1 MKRTLIVLGLLL
13 SAGART
19 AHSQN
24 PGQLA
29 GGPGQMPVATGE
41 IRGVVMDTTS
51 AATPAPVA
59 RASVSVRSKRDSV
72 LIAGAIGNPDGTF
85 RIQGLRPGVYTV
97 RVTSIGY
104 APVRQEVTIAPAG
117 PPASLSFR
125 LTRVAVE
132 LSGVEVTDV
141 RPMVA
146 VEADR
151 NSYRAK
157 DVAPAAANANDIL
170 EAVPAVQVDGEG
182 KISLRGNENVAIQI
196 NGRPAPIRGAQ
207 LTSFLK
213 GIPASVVEKI
223 EVIPNPSAKY
233 DPEGMAGI
241 INIALK
247 QNADLGVSG
256 GLTASGAEAGR
267 YNASGNLGYQAGPLA
282 TFSSFGFN
290 SDDRGLTGINN
301 REQLNALSTSSAFTL
316 QDILGQSGNDGQN
329 FTTTAD
335 YKLNKRDVLTN
346 ALVISHR
353 TGSEA
358 SRYAYT
364 ELNSSHTLLDQ
375 YNRLRNSSSKSLMFD
390 YDLALKRTFEPRK
403 HELTTELRFNRSD
416 DDDFTRLWKQPL
428 SSGSQVDFEND
439 TNNGLTQQLTAQLDY
454 LKLFR
459 PRTKL
464 EAGYKGNLRWLDRNF
479 LVEKDPLGN
488 GQWAK
493 SDLSNDFQ
501 FNEDVQ
507 AAYGLLSQG
516 YGKFDL
522 QGGLRAEYANRDF
535 SLASPS
541 KSYPYSYTS
550 LFPSGA
556 VSYKVSDATNVK
568 ASYSRRIRRPGT
580 QELNPFPQFF
590 DAQNVFIGNPNLNP
604 EYTDAIEL
612 GWSRTGQLGLLQLSP
627 FYRHTT
633 DVIRIIVDTKAVI
646 DNRDVTT
653 ITFKNLAKSDSW
665 GTDLNGNL
673 RLGPKLNAFAGFN
686 VFKIVT
692 DGGST
697 SALQSDAVT
706 WSYRLNVTSQLTKTL
721 TVSGSNFYRAPMNFE
736 RGRFSSFKSTNFSVR
751 QKLNGDAMTVS
762 LRVVDPFNQT
772 GFKVRVG
779 DDNLVQITER
789 KFGVRGTFLT
799 FQYNFGQAP
808 KIKIPRPEETQ
819 QAPAFPSG

>member
-1 MKRTLIVLGLLL
+1 M
-13 SAGART
+13 
-19 AHSQN
+19 
-24 PGQLA
+24 
-29 GGPGQMPVATGE
+29 
-41 IRGVVMDTTS
+41 
-51 AATPAPVA
+51 
-59 RASVSVRSKRDSV
+59 
-72 LIAGAIGNPDGTF
+72 
-85 RIQGLRPGVYTV
+85 
-97 RVTSIGY
+97 
-104 APVRQEVTIAPAG
+104 
-117 PPASLSFR
+117 
-125 LTRVAVE
+125 
-132 LSGVEVTDV
+132 
-141 RPMVA
+141 
-146 VEADR
+146 
-151 NSYRAK
+151 
-157 DVAPAAANANDIL
+157 
-170 EAVPAVQVDGEG
+170 QVDGEG

-428 SSGSQVDFEND
+428 ASGSQVDFEND

-706 WSYRLNVTSQLTKTL
+706 WSYRLNITSQLTKTL

>member
-13 SAGART
+13 SAGVRT

-24 PGQLA
+24 PGQPA

-41 IRGVVMDTTS
+41 IRGTVMDTTN
-51 AATPAPVA
+51 AAAPVA
-59 RASVSVRSKRDSV
+59 VVRPSVTVRSKRDSV

-85 RIQGLRPGVYTV
+85 RVQGLRPGTYVV

-104 APVRQEVTIAPAG
+104 APIRQEVTIAPAG
-117 PPASLSFR
+117 PPANLSFR

-132 LSGVEVTDV
+132 LTGVEVTDV
-141 RPMVA
+141 RPMVQ

-151 NSYRAK
+151 NSYRGK

-170 EAVPAVQVDGEG
+170 EAVPSVQVDGEG

-196 NGRPAPIRGAQ
+196 NGRPAPIRGTQ

-213 GIPASVVEKI
+213 GIPANVVEKI

-256 GLTASGAEAGR
+256 GATVSGAEPDR
-267 YNASGNLGYQAGPLA
+267 YNASGNLGYQAGPLS

-301 REQLNALSTSSAFTL
+301 REQLNALSTASAFTL

-353 TGSEA
+353 TSNED

-364 ELNSSHTLLDQ
+364 ELNSSRTLLDQ
-375 YNRLRNSSSKSLMFD
+375 YNRLRNSEAKSLMFD
-390 YDLALKRTFEPRK
+390 YNLVFKRTFEPRK
-403 HELTTELRFNRSD
+403 KELTTELRFNRSD
-416 DDDFTRLWKQPL
+416 DDDFTRQWKSPL
-428 SSGSQVDFEND
+428 SGTGRVDFEND
-439 TNNGLTQQLTAQLDY
+439 TNDGLTQQFTAQADY
-454 LKLFR
+454 LRQFK

-464 EAGYKGNLRWLDRNF
+464 EAGYKGNVRWLDRNY
-479 LVEKDPLGN
+479 LVEKDALGT
-488 GQWAK
+488 GQWVR
-493 SDLSNDFQ
+493 SNLSNDFQ
-501 FNEDVQ
+501 FDENVQ
-507 AAYGLLSQG
+507 AAYGVLSQG

-522 QGGLRAEYANRDF
+522 TGGLRAEYASRDF
-535 SLASPS
+535 SLANPS
-541 KSYPYSYTS
+541 KSYPFSYNS

-556 VSYKVSDATNVK
+556 VAYKISDKTNVK

-590 DAQNVFIGNPNLNP
+590 DAQNVFIGNPNVNP

-612 GWSRTGQLGLLQLSP
+612 GWTRTGQLGLLQLSP

-646 DNRDVTT
+646 DGRDVTT

-686 VFKIVT
+686 IFKIVT

-706 WSYRLNVTSQLTKTL
+706 WSYRVNITSQLTKTL
-721 TVSGSNFYRAPMNFE
+721 TVSAANFYRAPMNFE
-736 RGRFSSFKSTNFSVR
+736 RGRFSSFKFTNFSLR
-751 QKLNGDAMTVS
+751 QKVKGDAMSVS
-762 LRVVDPFNQT
+762 LRFVDPFDWN

-789 KFGVRGTFLT
+789 KFGVRGTFLS

-808 KIKIPRPEETQ
+808 KIRIPRPEETQ

>member
-13 SAGART
+13 SATARP

-24 PGQLA
+24 PGQPPA

-41 IRGVVMDTTS
+41 IRGVVMDTTN
-51 AATPAPVA
+51 AATPVA
-59 RASVSVRSKRDSV
+59 VVRPSVTVRSKRDSA

-85 RIQGLRPGVYTV
+85 RVQGLRPGAYVV

-104 APVRQEVTIAPAG
+104 APVRQEVTIAHAG
-117 PPASLSFR
+117 PPANLSFR

-132 LSGVEVTDV
+132 LSNVQVTDV

-157 DVAPAAANANDIL
+157 DVAPAAANANDVL
-170 EAVPAVQVDGEG
+170 ENVPSVQVDGEG

-213 GIPASVVEKI
+213 GIPASIVEKI

-241 INIALK
+241 INIQLK

-256 GLTASGAEAGR
+256 GVTASGAEAGR
-267 YNASGNLGYQAGPLA
+267 YNASSNVGYQAGPL
-282 TFSSFGFN
+282 TSFTSIGFN
-290 SDDRGLTGINN
+290 SDDRGLSGLNN
-301 REQLNALSTSSAFTL
+301 REQLGASTSSAFTL
-316 QDILGQSGNDGQN
+316 QDILGKNFNDGQN
-329 FTTTAD
+329 FTATAD

-346 ALVISHR
+346 ALVVSHR
-353 TGSEA
+353 TGGED

-375 YNRLRNSSSKSLMFD
+375 YNRLRNSTSASLMFD
-390 YDLALKRTFEPRK
+390 YDLVLKRTYEPRK
-403 HELTTELRFNRSD
+403 KELTGELRFNRSD
-416 DDDFTRLWKQPL
+416 DDDFTQQWRQPL
-428 SSGSQVDFEND
+428 TGSSRVDFEND
-439 TNNGLTQQLTAQLDY
+439 TNNGLTQQLTGQVDFMRQY
-454 LKLFR
+454 R

-464 EAGYKGNLRWLDRNF
+464 EAGYKGNLRWLDRNY
-479 LVEKDPLGN
+479 LVEKDALGT
-488 GQWAK
+488 GQFVK
-493 SDLSNDFQ
+493 SNLSNDFQ
-501 FNEDVQ
+501 FDEDVQ
-507 AAYGLLSQG
+507 ALYGVLSQG

-522 QGGLRAEYANRDF
+522 TGGLRAEYASRDF

-541 KSYPYSYTS
+541 KSYPYSYNS
-550 LFPSGA
+550 LFPSGGVA
-556 VSYKVSDATNVK
+556 YKFSDATTVK
-568 ASYSRRIRRPGT
+568 ANYSRRIRRPGT

-590 DAQNVFIGNPNLNP
+590 DAQNVFIGNPNVNP
-604 EYTDAIEL
+604 EYTDALEL
-612 GWSRTGQLGLLQLSP
+612 GWTRTGQLGLLQLSP

-633 DVIRIIVDTKAVI
+633 DVIRIIVDTKAVV
-646 DNRDVTT
+646 DGRDVTT
-653 ITFKNLAKSDSW
+653 ISFKNLDKSDSW

-686 VFKIVT
+686 IFKIVT

-706 WSYRLNVTSQLTKTL
+706 WSSRLNVTSQLTKTL
-721 TVSGSNFYRAPMNFE
+721 TVSGSAFYRAPMNFE
-736 RGRFSSFKSTNFSVR
+736 RGRFSSFKSTNFSIR

-762 LRVVDPFNQT
+762 LRFVDPFNQN

-808 KIKIPRPEETQ
+808 KIKIPRAEETQ